1 MQTLT
6 KWLMCSILSLV
17 ATGVL
22 QAETRHIHVL
32 KVFDSENP
40 DYILREGCRSIGF
53 GIDQEVRMMA
63 NNLGILNVIEYD
75 LSGPNFNLE
84 RLDHVLNYEMSYL
97 ERDIVIFVYV
107 GHGFRDPGSQSPY
120 PKLYFNGYDKSVDF
134 VEIKE
139 RIQDKN
145 PSLLLNII
153 IACNVTVTDQNEP
166 PPYQSINS
174 APDMVTLKAG
184 RTGSAYEQLFEDEPG
199 VTKVVNL
206 FSADQEYYTFISND
220 GGVFFNEILYTFQE
234 ALGGRAFS
242 GWQDIC
248 TTIENRTTSRST
260 IKGIQQKPLCEY
272 TIRLSPVDVPAQ
284 RTNSLLSLSPCELS
298 ARNIRRNQRKQLR
311 SLRQLHR
318 TTMREARRAHQDK
331 GSRRLLAQKQRV
343 EYENSKLRHEKD
355 YQRRLQECN

>member
-6 KWLMCSILSLV
+6 RWLICSIFSLI
-17 ATGVL
+17 AIGIL

-32 KVFDSENP
+32 KVFDNENP
-40 DYILREGCRSIGF
+40 DYILREGCRSIGY
-53 GIDQEVRMMA
+53 GIDQEIRMMA

-75 LSGPNFNLE
+75 LSGPNFNLK

-107 GHGFRDPGSQSPY
+107 GHGFRDPESTNPY

-134 VEIKE
+134 VEIQE

-153 IACNVTVTDQNEP
+153 IACNVTVTDQDEP
-166 PPYQSINS
+166 PPYESINS
-174 APDMVTLKAG
+174 APEMVTLKAG
-184 RTGSAYEQLFEDEPG
+184 RAGSAYEQLFADEPG
-199 VTKVVNL
+199 VSKVVNL

-234 ALGGRAFS
+234 ALGGRSFS

-248 TTIENRTTSRST
+248 TTIATRTATRSS
-260 IKGIQQKPLCEY
+260 IKGILQKPLCEY
-272 TIRLSPVDVPAQ
+272 TIRLSPIEVPT
-284 RTNSLLSLSPCELS
+284 RRGKTLLSLSACELS
-298 ARNIRRNQRKQLR
+298 ARNIRQNQRKQLR
-311 SLRQLHR
+311 SLRRVHR
-318 TTMREARRAHQDK
+318 SNMRDARRAHEDK
-331 GSRRLLAQKQRV
+331 GSRRLLAQEQRV